1 MAQWGALLCGVWGWV
16 QGHVHQLQEW
26 AGLSDTRCAC
36 APLRGGG
43 LYGGPGS
50 GGARWHG
57 LWKLWQLSSTSV
69 KTAGMLSGKSYGGG
83 GGGTAST
90 VAMGGLGGFPG
101 RLLGA
106 SCSPFVPWKEF
117 MSREMSLLSLQ
128 VWRWRDA
135 GKMVPRL
142 FFFLGGGL
150 FLRSTP
156 CSFRLPEQSYFSPW
170 IVVKSLFL

>member
-1 MAQWGALLCGVWGWV
+1 MARALETLATVIHIREDCGDAQW
-16 QGHVHQLQEW
+16 Q
-26 AGLSDTRCAC
+26 
-36 APLRGGG
+36 
-43 LYGGPGS
+43 
-50 GGARWHG
+50 
-57 LWKLWQLSSTSV
+57 KLWR
-69 KTAGMLSGKSYGGG
+69 GW
-83 GGGTAST
+83 GGTAST